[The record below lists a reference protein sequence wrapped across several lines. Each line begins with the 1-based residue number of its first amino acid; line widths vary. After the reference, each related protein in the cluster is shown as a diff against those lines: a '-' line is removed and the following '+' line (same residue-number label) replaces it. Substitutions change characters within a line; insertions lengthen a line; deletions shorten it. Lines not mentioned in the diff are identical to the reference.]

1 MASTYV
7 RITNGYTRG
16 GQTIENTTFELI
28 ESFKRDK
35 DGLYVTV
42 DGAGISGLRAGRNRV
57 YIESED
63 CVKSV
68 SDAATVETIDK
79 TDAEIARDLSDT
91 FEILGEMTQAVIGGV
106 VRGLVVSGPAGIGKS
121 FTVEKTLV
129 DNFGLF
135 DINDDTKMYEV
146 VSGVMTAA
154 ALYEKLWNFRN
165 DGQVLVFDDCDSVL
179 YDEDALNILKAALDT
194 KKTRC
199 ISWNSRSRYL
209 EDNDIPNRFE
219 FCGGIIFITN
229 IKFDQL
235 RSARISN
242 HLEAIMSRCHYMDIG
257 VDTAREKV
265 IHIKNTV
272 EKGRMLDEY
281 GFTSGEKKELLGYI
295 SNNHGNLR
303 ELSLR
308 MVLKIADLKKAMP
321 TNWIKFVEKN
331 CHKRAS

>member
-1 MASTYV
+1 MSANYV
-7 RITNGYTRG
+7 RITEGFTRG
-16 GQTIENTTFELI
+16 GNTVKNATFEML

-42 DGAGISGLRAGRNRV
+42 DGSGIAGFRAGRNRV
-57 YIESED
+57 YVESES
-63 CVKSV
+63 CVETV
-68 SDAATVETIDK
+68 GATVAEAAVEK
-79 TDAEIARDLSDT
+79 SDAEIARDLSDT
-91 FEILGEMTQAVIGGV
+91 FEILGEMTQAVVDSV

-129 DNFGLF
+129 DNFGTYT
-135 DINDDTKMYEV
+135 IEENSRMYEV
-146 VSGVMTAA
+146 VSGFITAA
-154 ALYEKLWNFRN
+154 MLYEKLWNFRN
-165 DGQVLVFDDCDSVL
+165 EGQVLVFDDCDSVL

-199 ISWNSRSRYL
+199 ISWSSRSRYL
-209 EDNDIPNRFE
+209 EDNGIPNRFE

-235 RSARISN
+235 RSARIGN

-272 EKGRMLDEY
+272 EKGRMLDQY
-281 GFTSGEKKELLGYI
+281 GFNSTEKKELLGYI
-295 SNNHGNLR
+295 ASNHSNLR

-321 TNWIKFVEKN
+321 NNWVKFVEKN

>member
-1 MASTYV
+1 MSATYV
-7 RITNGYTRG
+7 RITEGFTRG
-16 GQTIENTTFELI
+16 GNTVKNTTFELL

-42 DGAGISGLRAGRNRV
+42 DGSGVAGLRAGRNRV
-57 YIESED
+57 Y
-63 CVKSV
+63 
-68 SDAATVETIDK
+68 VETEACVEQVNGAVTTESSDK

-91 FEILGEMTQAVIGGV
+91 FEILGEMTQAVVDGV

-129 DNFGLF
+129 DNFGTYTVDE
-135 DINDDTKMYEV
+135 DIRMYEV
-146 VSGVMTAA
+146 VSGFITAA
-154 ALYEKLWNFRN
+154 MLYEKLWNFRN

-209 EDNDIPNRFE
+209 EDNGIPNRFE

-235 RSARISN
+235 RSARIGN

-272 EKGRMLDEY
+272 EKGRMLDQY
-281 GFTSGEKKELLGYI
+281 GFNSAEKKELLGYI
-295 SNNHGNLR
+295 ASNRDNLR

-321 TNWIKFVEKN
+321 NNWVKFVEKN

>member
-1 MASTYV
+1 MTATYV
-7 RITNGYTRG
+7 RIKNGYTRG
-16 GQTIENTTFELI
+16 GSVIENATFELL

-42 DGAGISGLRAGRNRV
+42 DGSGVSGLRAGRNRV
-57 YIESED
+57 YVERED
-63 CVKSV
+63 CVQTAVDSAETDNSKS
-68 SDAATVETIDK
+68 
-79 TDAEIARDLSDT
+79 DAEIARNLSDT
-91 FEILGEMTQAVIGGV
+91 FEILGEMTQAVISGV

-129 DNFGLF
+129 DNFGVF
-135 DINDDTKMYEV
+135 DIADDCKMYEV

-154 ALYEKLWNFRN
+154 ALYEKLWNFRC

-194 KKTRC
+194 KKTRH

-235 RSARISN
+235 RSQRIGN

-272 EKGRMLDEY
+272 EKGRMLDQY

-295 SNNHGNLR
+295 SDNHSNLR

-321 TNWIKFVEKN
+321 NNWVKFVEKN